1 MKTTYYQI
9 LSQLPKIPW
18 ELLTQSL
25 KQLDHNEFVHSIQYD
40 LRKEWQGLI
49 SYQRQGSTGLAKKLT
64 KATVSSELT
73 SWIHNNIIQES
84 QSIAFC
90 KSLNDSPDSNNVIA
104 HTDRKRPFTLIY
116 LLESGGENHATVF
129 YRLKDTTITI
139 EPNMNFSDYDQLEE
153 VDRVSIPLHTWTLL
167 NAQQPH
173 SIENIPNTRLSIQ
186 IGLSGNPWQ

>member
-9 LSQLPKIPW
+9 LSQLPRIPQ

-25 KQLDHNEFVHSIQYD
+25 KQLDHDEFVRSIQYD
-40 LRKEWQGLI
+40 LRKEWRGLI
-49 SYQRQGSTGLAKKLT
+49 LYQRQGSTGLAKKLT

-90 KSLNDSPDSNNVIA
+90 KSLNDSQDSNNVIA

-129 YRLKDTTITI
+129 YRLKDTTMTI
-139 EPNMNFSDYDQLEE
+139 EPNMNFSHYDQLEE
-153 VDRVSIPLHTWTLL
+153 VYRVSIPLHTWTLL

-173 SIENIPNTRLSIQ
+173 SIENIPDTRLSIQ